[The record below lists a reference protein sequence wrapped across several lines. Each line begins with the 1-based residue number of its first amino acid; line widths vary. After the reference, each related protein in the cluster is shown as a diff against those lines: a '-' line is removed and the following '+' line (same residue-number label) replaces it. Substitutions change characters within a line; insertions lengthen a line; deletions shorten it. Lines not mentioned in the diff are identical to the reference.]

1 MAVDDK
7 LEIFKEDVIRLFN
20 AAKAFEKKFAE
31 SSKNLTDQVKTPN
44 KVVAKKKP
52 PTASKK
58 KQKNTVYFLLHRNFH
73 DINLALLLMESINDR
88 SLGIRKFNSFL
99 KSVNHAEFITCFV
112 TWFWGRSYQS
122 QLGYV
127 YLFSLG

>member
-1 MAVDDK
+1 MAVDGK
-7 LEIFKEDVIRLFN
+7 LEIFQEDVIRLFN

-31 SSKNLTDQVKTPN
+31 SSKNLTSQVKTPN

-73 DINLALLLMESINDR
+73 DISLALLEKSLNGR
-88 SLGIRKFNSFL
+88 FLGIRKFNS
-99 KSVNHAEFITCFV
+99 
-112 TWFWGRSYQS
+112 
-122 QLGYV
+122 
-127 YLFSLG
+127 

>member
-7 LEIFKEDVIRLFN
+7 LEIFQEDVIRLFN

-31 SSKNLTDQVKTPN
+31 SSKNLTAQVKTPN
-44 KVVAKKKP
+44 KIVAKKKP

-73 DINLALLLMESINDR
+73 DIRLALLEKSLNGRFLGKGNSIH
-88 SLGIRKFNSFL
+88 K
-99 KSVNHAEFITCFV
+99 K
-112 TWFWGRSYQS
+112 
-122 QLGYV
+122 
-127 YLFSLG
+127 

>member
-31 SSKNLTDQVKTPN
+31 SSKNLTDQVKMPN

-73 DINLALLLMESINDR
+73 DIHFQKVEIMPS
-88 SLGIRKFNSFL
+88 SLH
-99 KSVNHAEFITCFV
+99 VFV
-112 TWFWGRSYQS
+112 TWFWRRRYQS
-122 QLGYV
+122 R
-127 YLFSLG
+127 LFYAKL

>member
-1 MAVDDK
+1 MAIDDK

-112 TWFWGRSYQS
+112 TWFWGRMIFPLH
-122 QLGYV
+122 QLKPN
-127 YLFSLG
+127 SKTQ